1 MASKL
6 NEGSEFT
13 IPLKNLLGLV
23 AFTAVS
29 VWAYFGIIER
39 LAFLEHEQEMMVV
52 EIEENDTWIDNFEP
66 PKTVQENFHW
76 HTEDHLCVGCHWWS
90 PTKPVLIARLWYL
103 WNPHKVLQSHK
114 PHCGTLLLHSSYYLC
129 SLAFA
134 GVQRILQ
141 NNCGTQCSF
150 QVA

>member
-39 LAFLEHEQEMMVV
+39 LAFIEHEQEMMVV

-66 PKTVQENFHW
+66 PKTVQENIVRVRQL
-76 HTEDHLCVGCHWWS
+76 EL
-90 PTKPVLIARLWYL
+90 
-103 WNPHKVLQSHK
+103 
-114 PHCGTLLLHSSYYLC
+114 
-129 SLAFA
+129 
-134 GVQRILQ
+134 RIQKLE
-141 NNCGTQCSF
+141 TIMEMSK
-150 QVA
+150 